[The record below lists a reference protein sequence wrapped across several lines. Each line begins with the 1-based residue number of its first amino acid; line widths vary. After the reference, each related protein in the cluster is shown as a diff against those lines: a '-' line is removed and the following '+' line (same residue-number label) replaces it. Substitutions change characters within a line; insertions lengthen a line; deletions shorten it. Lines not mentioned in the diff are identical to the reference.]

1 MRATTLLF
9 LLAAVAG
16 CGKKPDP
23 TAPSLAPPPI
33 VVQKKG
39 EEPAPA
45 VKEQP
50 KPPVKEP
57 APVDPDLELKKNAKD
72 MGEYTAKLKET
83 VQIFIAD
90 FTKKGFKA
98 QSYEKDPKVD
108 TMFLTIMLKVEPV
121 YLKDTITGETK
132 RYTRARMFRNTP
144 RIGSGQVYEWSEIT
158 MMP

>member
-72 MGEYTAKLKET
+72 MGSAAQTTALLMVGT
-83 VQIFIAD
+83 VWGVILL
-90 FTKKGFKA
+90 G
-98 QSYEKDPKVD
+98 
-108 TMFLTIMLKVEPV
+108 
-121 YLKDTITGETK
+121 
-132 RYTRARMFRNTP
+132 
-144 RIGSGQVYEWSEIT
+144 
-158 MMP
+158 